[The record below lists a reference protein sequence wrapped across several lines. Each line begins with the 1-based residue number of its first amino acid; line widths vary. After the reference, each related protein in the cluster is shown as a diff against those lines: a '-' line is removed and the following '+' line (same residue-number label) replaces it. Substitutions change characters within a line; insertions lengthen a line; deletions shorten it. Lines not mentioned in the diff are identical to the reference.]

1 MPPDLQA
8 RLQQSLGASYTL
20 ERELA
25 GGGMSRVFLAE
36 ETSLGRRVVIKV
48 LPPDLAAGVSA
59 ERFTREVQVA
69 ARLQHPHIVPVHA
82 TGEAAD
88 LPFYTMP
95 FVDGDT
101 LRARI
106 VRGAVPLEEAV
117 RILRDVARALEYA
130 HAHGVV
136 HRDIKPENIF
146 LAGSS
151 AVVSDFGIAKAISAA
166 RTEAG
171 AATTTE
177 GATQLTQAGTAVGT
191 PAYMAPEQAA
201 GAPNVDH
208 RSDIYSFGVV
218 AYEILSGAPPFVSRE
233 AHQLILAHIAQ
244 VPTPLGQAAP
254 AVPPTLASLVMRC
267 LAKSPDERPQ
277 TAAELVT
284 ALESVGTPG
293 ATQLQPVRP
302 LGALQ
307 AGIVVTALVILA
319 WLGVRAFGDRTEPS
333 PPTAP
338 PPSSLAVLPFVN
350 VGGDTA
356 TEYFADGITDELAT
370 ALGRIPEMRIA
381 ARSGAYRY
389 RGRRDVD
396 VREVGRDL
404 NVALVLT
411 GTARRAADQI
421 RVSAQ
426 LTSAADGVEIW
437 SETFDRPFNDVLM
450 LTDSLTS
457 IISTALTRRLAVAT
471 ATPATPIRTQIGTSN
486 PAAYDAYLRGKFS
499 LLRRRA
505 GLEGAAG
512 EFSSAIA
519 LDSTFARAYAG
530 LGTALALLT
539 YFGDS
544 QPPER
549 PARSRAAAMTA
560 LRLDSTNAEA
570 QVALGILSLTQH
582 RWGDAEQ
589 ALQRAIAL
597 EPGLSD
603 AHFHYGRAQIYQG
616 RLVDGVR
623 SIEVAR
629 ELEPFSPVYTVWLGH
644 TLAWIGRSDQALV
657 ESRRAWELDSN
668 SILVHNLGSL
678 AFLQL
683 GELEQARHIAGQPAN
698 AAFQRGTLAYVLAK
712 TGAVDRTRSLM
723 QPLLDR
729 GGRSWYDQTNLMLMY
744 LGLGQADSAMA
755 ALERA
760 IERGEPVGAFHSLT
774 SPVYDPLRSS
784 PRFAQALSRLGLD
797 PVVLAAPGG
806 GRVP

>member
-1 MPPDLQA
+1 MPYLQA
-8 RLQQSLGASYTL
+8 RLQHSLGATYTL

-36 ETSLGRRVVIKV
+36 ETALGRRVVIKV

-106 VRGAVPLEEAV
+106 ARGAVTLDDAV

-130 HAHGVV
+130 HGHGVV

-166 RTEAG
+166 RTEPHLP
-171 AATTTE
+171 TSTE
-177 GATQLTQAGTAVGT
+177 SVTQLTQAGMTVGT

-201 GAPNVDH
+201 GAPSVDH
-208 RSDIYSFGVV
+208 RADIYSFGVV
-218 AYEILSGAPPFVSRE
+218 AYEILSGAPPFASRE

-244 VPTPLGQAAP
+244 VPTPLGQVAP
-254 AVPPTLASLVMRC
+254 AVPLALASLVMRC

-302 LGALQ
+302 LGALR
-307 AGIVVTALVILA
+307 AGIVVTAVVILA

-350 VGGDTA
+350 IGGDTA

-381 ARSGAYRY
+381 ARSSAYRY

-437 SETFDRPFNDVLM
+437 SDSFDRPFNDVLT

-457 IISTALTRRLAVAT
+457 IISTALSRRLAVVT
-471 ATPATPIRTQIGTSN
+471 TPPATSARTQIGTSN

-512 EFSSAIA
+512 EFSTAIA
-519 LDSTFARAYAG
+519 FDSTFARAYAG

-549 PARSRAAAMTA
+549 AANSRAAAMMA

-570 QVALGILSLTQH
+570 RVALGILSLTQH
-582 RWGDAEQ
+582 RWEDAERE
-589 ALQRAIAL
+589 LLRAIAL
-597 EPGLSD
+597 QPGLSD
-603 AHFHYGRAQIYQG
+603 AHFHYGRALIYQG
-616 RLVDGVR
+616 RLADGVR
-623 SIEVAR
+623 SFEVAR
-629 ELEPFSPVYTVWLGH
+629 GLEPSSPVYTVWLGH
-644 TLAWIGRSDQALV
+644 TLPWIGRRGQALV
-657 ESRRAWELDSN
+657 ETRRAWDLDSN

-683 GELEQARHIAGQPAN
+683 GEVSQALHIARQLSN
-698 AAFQRGTLAYVLAK
+698 AEFQRGTLAYVLARA
-712 TGAVDRTRSLM
+712 GAEDDARRLM
-723 QPLLDR
+723 QSVLDR

-744 LGLGQADSAMA
+744 LGLGNADSAMA
-755 ALERA
+755 ALELA
-760 IERGEPVGAFHSLT
+760 IDRGEPVGAFHGLT
-774 SPVYDPLRSS
+774 SPVYDPLRTN
-784 PRFAQALSRLGLD
+784 PRFAQALTRLGLD
-797 PVVLAAPGG
+797 PAILGAPRG
-806 GRVP
+806 GRVE